1 MMLTVDSKKLNDIG
15 ISNNDMINMGVSVLN
30 TDEQDLMNAFMGSL
44 QGTQAHRPRLT
55 QQQLNLQM
63 IHNA

>member
-44 QGTQAHRPRLT
+44 
-55 QQQLNLQM
+55 
-63 IHNA
+63 